1 MVLNTRKRGLEYI
14 FQRKGNV
21 ILIIN
26 RGFSGTVA
34 LDIGVLG
41 FFGIV

>member
-34 LDIGVLG
+34 CPNISSDSSRSG
-41 FFGIV
+41 